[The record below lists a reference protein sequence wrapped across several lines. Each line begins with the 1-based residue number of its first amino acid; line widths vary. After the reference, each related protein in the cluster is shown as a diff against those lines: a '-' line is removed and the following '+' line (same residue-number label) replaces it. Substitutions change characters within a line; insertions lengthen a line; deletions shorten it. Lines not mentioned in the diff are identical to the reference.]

1 MNERWKHS
9 NKRIWV
15 FAALCALLLLS
26 LAGAAGAIFSAV
38 GLEQTPQCGMAEHRH
53 SESCYLGDVL
63 ICGEKAH
70 THGENCYLLLLGD
83 NDINALLSRVAAS
96 EGRSLKSVLQTLLL
110 KKSADMSAIV
120 FPEGEDDEALVP
132 TETPAETPSL
142 TQAAIAAVNAAEA
155 QETPALVLNE
165 RLTQP
170 AEGRTES
177 EGALLQDLL
186 IRSGVATL
194 AIGDT
199 PGNAD
204 NTVYF
209 YIRLDGKLTY
219 VGSGALTATSSGWLN
234 YYFQISKTDA
244 VSNYTD
250 QLVTNLTSSNIQS
263 NGYYF
268 RYTTSTPTGT
278 ASFDSAATA
287 GGSYVRFGSDWY
299 DIADARYAIL
309 SSTSGST
316 TPIDFYTLTLDY
328 TAVSGSTTKRYV
340 ESGYAYTLPTL
351 TDAHWEDADG
361 NTITSVTVAATTTV
375 YARPNTCTVT
385 YYVDGMV
392 HAADTQ
398 RANTAYTLRALP
410 AGYDFWRSGSAGN
423 YGFYP
428 GGTSMTLNGDLT
440 LAAVRYVT
448 ATFQYL
454 DGSVT
459 TQRVLPGQSVTV
471 PSGYWTAGTVSYTGG
486 TTLTIESDLL
496 FTEAEGPPLMVN
508 YNINWATPGGLTA
521 PAVAPSVQ
529 DGQTTETVAS
539 GTTHTVKNVTERT
552 VVLAF
557 SSVTSRYGAVY
568 FTGWL
573 TETGETI
580 QPDSRIGYGEL
591 AQYDANGD
599 GTVALTGQWDY
610 HALKSVNFFV
620 KYNSSYADGNT
631 GADAYTPVVFT
642 TYMGGIDTSLG
653 VDKLNETYAIQ
664 ITDTGATY
672 YSNDKLIRNIYGT
685 DTTPWFTSFPDDND
699 MFEAL
704 KTYAQSGQLSV
715 PNDAGEFVTVNVT
728 DLNEFGYAIRW
739 YNFKVA
745 NDGGSLDDW
754 HVDGLLVRKEGRV
767 HTTKTFSGN
776 ETLIVKAKDGFYIHA
791 VNADQSKHYILT
803 VTAADSTEQSRILN
817 ALNLSAGNI
826 TGWLTPIDDG
836 DGDDNTLLWEF
847 GDVKYNEQWTVTE
860 YPPDVAGSADYA
872 EWIVVDSS
880 ALGQTSTGTGGT
892 VTVRGTTY
900 ATDLEDPEW
909 LRAEFNNIY
918 FRGNSLMIKKEDAAT
933 GQALAGAEFELWQD
947 GVLMTFDYD
956 AETGLY
962 KFDTEGKGAVSRLT
976 CNGYTNLST
985 EGFTYEKGDITVREV
1000 TTPAGYHSI
1009 GDVTIGYTED
1019 TDGDGKPDSTV
1030 GIRSESGE
1038 WARYDQ
1044 GLLVIRNSSA
1054 PVTVSVLKKWNCAD
1068 SERTDVTVQLLANGS
1083 ANTAAAILRESGQAA
1098 TVTLIAVDGWYHKWE
1113 NLPTVANGET
1123 VTWSVRELKIGTES
1137 CKSDYAFANWIVSY
1151 ETTTGLDRV
1160 YLTVEN
1166 TPKRPMLYLD
1176 KRDMSGLTA
1185 VPGAEFALVAVD
1197 DTGTPLAGAA
1207 TKTAVTDA
1215 QGALSFDNLRYNQR
1229 YRLTE
1234 TRTPDGYLGYDEPAY
1249 LTLNENGS
1257 VTVETHGY
1265 VFAGSTAYRIR
1276 VLNRATSTLP
1286 ETGGSGTTGYYAAGV
1301 MLLIT
1306 ALCVAIFL
1314 KKRRKEGAY
1323 G

>member
-1 MNERWKHS
+1 MNERRKHS

-120 FPEGEDDEALVP
+120 FPEGEDDETPVP

-142 TQAAIAAVNAAEA
+142 TQAVIAAVNAAEA

-165 RLTQP
+165 RLAQP
-170 AEGRTES
+170 AEGGTES

-244 VSNYTD
+244 VSNYTG

-309 SSTSGST
+309 SSSQNST

-361 NTITSVTVAATTTV
+361 NAVTAVTVTAKTTV
-375 YARPNTCTVT
+375 RAVPNTCTVT

-398 RANTAYTLRALP
+398 PTNTAYTLRALP
-410 AGYDFWRSGSAGN
+410 AGYDRWRSGTT
-423 YGFYP
+423 YYP
-428 GGTSMTLNGDLT
+428 GGTSMTLNGNLT
-440 LAAVRYVT
+440 FTAVRYVT

-471 PSGYWTAGTVSYTGG
+471 SSGYWTVGTVSYTGG

-496 FTEAEGPPLMVN
+496 FTEAEGPPLTVN

-552 VVLAF
+552 VTAPF
-557 SSVTSRYGAVY
+557 TSVPNRYGAVY

-610 HALKSVNFFV
+610 HALKSVNFFI
-620 KYNSSYADGNT
+620 KYNSYADGNT

-715 PNDAGEFVTVNVT
+715 PNDAGEFVTVNVN
-728 DLNEFGYAIRW
+728 DLNEYGYAIRW

-776 ETLIVKAKDGFYIHA
+776 ETLIAQSKDGFFIYA
-791 VNADQSKHYILT
+791 VNADASKRYIMT
-803 VTAADSTEQSRILN
+803 VTAPDTAEQSRILN
-817 ALNLSAGNI
+817 KLGLTATQI

-836 DGDDNTLLWEF
+836 DGNGNTLLWEF
-847 GDVKYNEQWTVTE
+847 GDVKYSEEWTITE
-860 YPPDVAGSADYA
+860 YPPSIPESADYA

-892 VTVRGTTY
+892 VTVRGTTL

-933 GQALAGAEFELWQD
+933 SHALAGAEFQLYQD
-947 GVLMTFDYD
+947 GERMTFDYNT
-956 AETGLY
+956 ETGLY
-962 KFDTEGKGAVSRLT
+962 EFQGTGNGAFDTLV
-976 CNGYTNLST
+976 CDGYTNIST
-985 EGFTYEKGDITVREV
+985 SGFAYERGDITVREV
-1000 TTPAGYHSI
+1000 KTPAGYHSV
-1009 GDVTIGYTED
+1009 GDVVIGYTQD
-1019 TDGDGKPDSTV
+1019 TDGDGIADAAIGVK
-1030 GIRSESGE
+1030 SESGG

-1044 GLLVIRNSSA
+1044 GLLVIRNSSD
-1054 PVTVSVLKKWNCAD
+1054 PVNVTASKHWNCAD
-1068 SERTDVTVQLLANGS
+1068 SERVDVVVQLLANGS
-1083 ANTAAAILRESGQAA
+1083 ANTAATILRESGQPA
-1098 TVTLIAVDGWYHKWE
+1098 TVTLTAVHGWTYTWI
-1113 NLPTVANGET
+1113 NLPMLANGET
-1123 VTWSVRELKIGTES
+1123 VTWSIRELKIGMEN
-1137 CKSDYAFANWIVSY
+1137 CKADYTFANWIVNY
-1151 ETTTGLDRV
+1151 RTVTGINNITLV
-1160 YLTVEN
+1160 AEN

-1176 KRDMSGLTA
+1176 KRDISGTAA
-1185 VPGAEFALVAVD
+1185 VPGAEFELVAVD
-1197 DTGTPLAGAA
+1197 DAGAPLAGSVA
-1207 TKTAVTDA
+1207 KTAVTDA

-1234 TRTPDGYLGYDEPAY
+1234 TRTPDGYLGFTEPAY

-1265 VFAGSTAYRIR
+1265 VFSAGTAYHIR